1 MRSSYVQNNF
11 GQLLEEYVKSP
22 TWQPS
27 SFVELGVLDG
37 YSTLHIARG
46 IEWLHKY
53 RGFKPPFDAYD
64 LFEDYQFKHGKKDE
78 VEKVLSEN
86 NLLDYVNLQSGDA
99 YKVHSNYPEITY
111 DSEGDPGRGIEFLH
125 IDISNTGQVIKDIM
139 ELWHPKIGAR
149 GLIFIEGGSKE
160 RDEIEWMKKY
170 NMPSIVDEI
179 NSNPII
185 NKFYMYGTYFN
196 FPSMTVL
203 LRKWRKG
210 QCV

>member
-1 MRSSYVQNNF
+1 MRSSYTQNNF

-46 IEWLHKY
+46 IEWLHKN

-111 DSEGDPGRGIEFLH
+111 DSEGDPG
-125 IDISNTGQVIKDIM
+125 
-139 ELWHPKIGAR
+139 
-149 GLIFIEGGSKE
+149 
-160 RDEIEWMKKY
+160 
-170 NMPSIVDEI
+170 
-179 NSNPII
+179 
-185 NKFYMYGTYFN
+185 
-196 FPSMTVL
+196 
-203 LRKWRKG
+203 
-210 QCV
+210 